1 MSRGDKSTKDMIFR
15 SFLFRDMEAWLEAI
29 KEILINGK
37 CFFSQLFSLL
47 IMFLCWYLQIYDF
60 SGVGNGRKRKKPLL
74 IDNLMGL
81 VAFLTLF

>member
-1 MSRGDKSTKDMIFR
+1 
-15 SFLFRDMEAWLEAI
+15 MEAWLEAI

-47 IMFLCWYLQIYDF
+47 IMFLCGYLQIYDF
-60 SGVGNGRKRKKPLL
+60 SGVGNGRIFIMLRRRKRKKPLL

-81 VAFLTLF
+81 VSF